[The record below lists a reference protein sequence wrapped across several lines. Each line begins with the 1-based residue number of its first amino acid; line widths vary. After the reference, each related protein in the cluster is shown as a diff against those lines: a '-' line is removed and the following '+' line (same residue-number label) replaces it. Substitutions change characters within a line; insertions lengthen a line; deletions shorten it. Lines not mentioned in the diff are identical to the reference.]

1 MLQRKSQSQLRQR
14 KSQRQLRQRK
24 SLSQLKQRKRKP
36 HQKRSRLRLNLS
48 QRRHPDKMTLVRKD
62 RAVCDNIDIKAL
74 TTIKL
79 N

>member
-1 MLQRKSQSQLRQR
+1 MLQRKSLNQI
-14 KSQRQLRQRK
+14 RQRK

-36 HQKRSRLRLNLS
+36 HQKRSCLQLNLS
-48 QRRHPDKMTLVRKD
+48 RRRHPDKMTLVRRD